1 MAFERQ
7 GSVLQLLRDGQQ
19 GRAGLIEPQS
29 LAPSAL
35 WTRSPWR
42 SRSTRLGPP
51 KTASTAAIRRP
62 MVGWLMPRARPAA
75 RNEPCR
81 ATARKMRASF
91 QSSRPEPLLPFM
103 IHPRI
108 GTSQNYAIPDL
119 RVYHYV
125 GRQPLVS
132 W

>member
-1 MAFERQ
+1 MPFERQ
-7 GSVLQLLRDGQQ
+7 GGVLQLLGNGQQ
-19 GRAGLIEPQS
+19 GRTGLIEPQS
-29 LAPSAL
+29 LG
-35 WTRSPWR
+35 
-42 SRSTRLGPP
+42 SRPNRVGPP
-51 KTASTAAIRRP
+51 KTASNAAIRRP

-103 IHPRI
+103 IRPRI

-125 GRQPLVS
+125 
-132 W
+132 